1 MPDERSAPPLYDAIA
16 TWYAGWI
23 ERESWVHPTIGRR
36 LPELTG
42 NVAGQTVLDVAC
54 GEGHWSRMLTRS
66 GANVTGI
73 DLSRALLDI
82 AEARRDDA
90 EDAPSYLLDDART
103 LCRLQPASLDGAL
116 YILALMDIPDLEAV
130 FRAVHR
136 VVRLRGWF
144 GIAVTHPCFDGP
156 HAGWLDGADGD
167 LQRVVPRYLSEGHWV
182 STYPHG
188 VRGQVG
194 AWHRTLSTYVNT
206 AIHTGWAIEHMI
218 EPVTL
223 THERE
228 IVAKGAEIP
237 RVLMIR
243 FRRN

>member
-1 MPDERSAPPLYDAIA
+1 MPETSSPALYDAIA
-16 TWYAGWI
+16 VWYAGWI
-23 ERESWVHPTIGRR
+23 ESESWVHPTIGRR

-42 NVAGQTVLDVAC
+42 DVTGQTVLDVAC

-66 GANVTGI
+66 GATVTGI

-82 AEARRDDA
+82 AETRRDDA
-90 EDAPSYLLDDART
+90 GDAPSYLLDDAQT
-103 LCRLQPASLDGAL
+103 LSRLEDASFDGAL
-116 YILALMDIPDLEAV
+116 CALALMDIPDLKAV

-136 VVRLRGWF
+136 VVRPGGWF
-144 GIAVTHPCFDGP
+144 GIAVTHPCFDSP
-156 HAGWLDGADGD
+156 HASWMDTTEGD
-167 LQRVVPRYLSEGHWV
+167 LQRVAPCYLSEGHWV

-194 AWHRTLSTYVNT
+194 AWHRTISTYVNT
-206 AIHTGWAIEHMI
+206 AIRTGWAIEHMI

-223 THERE
+223 TRE
-228 IVAKGAEIP
+228 GQVVAKGAEIP

-243 FRRN
+243 FRRG